1 MMDLHGLDTLLSI
14 GVGVGL
20 AAAAGLRV
28 FVPLLAL
35 SAAAKWGGFPIADR
49 FTWLQSDL
57 AFGILAVATVA
68 EVAAYYIPVV
78 DNVLDG
84 LAAPFAV
91 AAGIVLSAAV
101 MTDLPPEV
109 RWAAAIIAG
118 GGTAG
123 IVHGLTSI
131 TRLKSTAL
139 TAGLG
144 NPVIATAELVGSVI
158 TSIVVIVL
166 PVVAIAV
173 VLTLLLVIRAIRR
186 RRVRATGGA
195 TA

>member
-1 MMDLHGLDTLLSI
+1 
-14 GVGVGL
+14 
-20 AAAAGLRV
+20 
-28 FVPLLAL
+28 
-35 SAAAKWGGFPIADR
+35 
-49 FTWLQSDL
+49 
-57 AFGILAVATVA
+57 
-68 EVAAYYIPVV
+68 
-78 DNVLDG
+78 
-84 LAAPFAV
+84 
-91 AAGIVLSAAV
+91 
-101 MTDLPPEV
+101 
-109 RWAAAIIAG
+109 
-118 GGTAG
+118 
-123 IVHGLTSI
+123 VHGLTSI